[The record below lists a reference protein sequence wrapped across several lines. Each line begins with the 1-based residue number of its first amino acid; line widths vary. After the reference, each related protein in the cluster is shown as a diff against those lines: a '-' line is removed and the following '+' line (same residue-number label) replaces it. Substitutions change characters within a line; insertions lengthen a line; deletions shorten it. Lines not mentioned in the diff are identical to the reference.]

1 MQYIATVALIVATLI
16 SSGASAAD
24 YKIGSLEIVAPWS
37 RATPKGVASA
47 IGYMTIKNT
56 GTAPD
61 RLVGGLADFARGFQ
75 LHSMVMKGNVAKMRD
90 LEGVDIA
97 PGQTIEFKPGGSHV
111 MFVGLTRPL
120 AEGEHVK
127 GTLVFEHAGTVQI
140 EYDVQGIGAQTAPQ
154 GMGHMDH
161 MGH

>member
-1 MQYIATVALIVATLI
+1 MRYITTATLIVAALI
-16 SSGASAAD
+16 SGSATAAD
-24 YKIGSLEIVAPWS
+24 YKIGAIEIMAPWS

-56 GTAPD
+56 GTTPD
-61 RLVGGLADFARGFQ
+61 RLVGGSVDFARGFQ
-75 LHSMVMKGNVAKMRD
+75 LHSMVMEGDVSKMRD
-90 LEGVDIA
+90 LEGVDVA

-111 MFVGLTRPL
+111 MFVGLERPL

-127 GTLVFEHAGTVQI
+127 GTLVFAHAGTVQI

-154 GMGHMDH
+154 SMGRMDH
-161 MGH
+161 MEH